1 MAWVGWK
8 NAMGLTPVKG
18 AGVRIASAER
28 VAGVVAADLRNINL
42 SATRPAA
49 IYIILRDEPMTLL
62 VTH

>member
-1 MAWVGWK
+1 
-8 NAMGLTPVKG
+8 MGLTPVKG